1 MNLKVFKII
10 LIFIL
15 LISKPAL
22 SNSNFLIKLTVD
34 NEIITNFD
42 LIKEG
47 EYLKLLNNNLQ
58 NLNEKQ
64 ITQIAKENLINEII
78 KKKEIQKLF
87 DLDKENPLIDKV
99 LVNLYEKIGFK
110 NQIEFENTLKQINSY
125 NIDEITKKLKIE
137 VYWNDLIF
145 LKYKD
150 QVKINE
156 KDLKMRLNNQ
166 TSDAILQYFLSE
178 IVFEKKINTSIEYQ
192 INQIKQSILEI
203 GFNNTA
209 NLYSISNSS
218 KFGGKVGWIDENNL
232 SELIINELRKIEKGE
247 ITNIIQISNNYLI
260 LKIEDIKTKKINLDK
275 DEELKKLINFER
287 NEQLNRFSNI
297 FFNKAKINYSI
308 NEN

>member
-137 VYWNDLIF
+137 IYWNDLIF

>member
-137 VYWNDLIF
+137 IYWNDLIF

-166 TSDAILQYFLSE
+166 TSDTILQYFLSE

>member
-87 DLDKENPLIDKV
+87 DLEKENPLIDKV

>member
-87 DLDKENPLIDKV
+87 DLEKENPLIDKV

-137 VYWNDLIF
+137 IYWNDLIF

-156 KDLKMRLNNQ
+156 KDLKMRLNDQ
-166 TSDAILQYFLSE
+166 TSDTILQYFLSE

-260 LKIEDIKTKKINLDK
+260 LKIEDTKTKKINLDK

>member
-137 VYWNDLIF
+137 IYWNDLIF

-166 TSDAILQYFLSE
+166 TSDTILQYFLSE

-260 LKIEDIKTKKINLDK
+260 LKIEDTKTKKINLDK

>member
-87 DLDKENPLIDKV
+87 DLEKENPLIDKV

-137 VYWNDLIF
+137 IYWNDLIF

>member
-137 VYWNDLIF
+137 IYWNDLIF

-260 LKIEDIKTKKINLDK
+260 LKIEDTKTKKINLDK

>member
-125 NIDEITKKLKIE
+125 NIDEMTKKLKIE
-137 VYWNDLIF
+137 IYWNDLIF

>member
-260 LKIEDIKTKKINLDK
+260 LKIEDTKTKKINLDK

>member
-87 DLDKENPLIDKV
+87 DLEKENPLIDKV

-166 TSDAILQYFLSE
+166 TSDTILQYFLSE

-260 LKIEDIKTKKINLDK
+260 LKIEDTKTKKINLDK

>member
-137 VYWNDLIF
+137 IYWNDLIF

-156 KDLKMRLNNQ
+156 KDLKMRLNDQ
-166 TSDAILQYFLSE
+166 TSDTILQYFLSE

-260 LKIEDIKTKKINLDK
+260 LKIEDTKTKKINLDK

>member
-87 DLDKENPLIDKV
+87 DLEKENPLIDKV

-137 VYWNDLIF
+137 IYWNDLIF

-166 TSDAILQYFLSE
+166 TSDTILQYFLSE